1 MKIAIASG
9 KGGTGKTTLSTNLS
23 TMIAEKFNKNITLV
37 DLDVEEPNSKLFL
50 DVEFQKSEEVS
61 VMVPSWDSNLCD
73 HCNKCKNICEF
84 GALVGLKKSV
94 MIFPELCHN
103 CYLCSDLCPQNALP
117 MVPKKI
123 GVIGEFKK
131 GNLKFIEGTLD
142 VGIEQAVPMIKA
154 TKDYSAAADF
164 IIYDSPPGTSHPVIE
179 SVNGM
184 ELVILVTEPS
194 PFGFNDL
201 KLAIETMKV
210 LKKNFAVVIN
220 RANSEFK
227 EINEYCKNENIDI
240 ITEIPDKRE
249 IAELYSNGKLI
260 YNEISAQLTE
270 IYDYIEGRKW
280 VK

>member
-23 TMIAEKFNKNITLV
+23 TMIAKKFNKNITLV
-37 DLDVEEPNSKLFL
+37 DLDVEEPNSKLFI
-50 DVEFQKSEEVS
+50 DVEFKNSQEVT
-61 VMVPSWDSNLCD
+61 VMVPQWDAELCN

-84 GALVGLKKSV
+84 NALVGLKKSV

-117 MVPKKI
+117 MIPKKI
-123 GVIGEFKK
+123 GIIGEFQN
-131 GNLKFIEGTLD
+131 GNLKFVEGTLD
-142 VGIEQAVPMIKA
+142 IGIEQAVPMIKA
-154 TKDYSAAADF
+154 TKEYAKNDNF
-164 IIYDSPPGTSHPVIE
+164 IIFDSPPGTSHPVIE
-179 SVNGM
+179 SVNGT

-201 KLAIETMKV
+201 KLAIKTMRV

-227 EINEYCKNENIDI
+227 EINEYCKKENIDI
-240 ITEIPDKRE
+240 ITEIPDKKE
-249 IAELYSNGKLI
+249 IAKLYSQGKLI
-260 YNEISAQLTE
+260 YNEISNELNE
-270 IYDYIEGRKW
+270 IYDYIKGKKW

>member
-23 TMIAEKFNKNITLV
+23 TMIAQKFNKNITLV
-37 DLDVEEPNSKLFL
+37 DLDVEEPNSKLFI
-50 DVEFQKSEEVS
+50 DVELKKSSEVT
-61 VMVPSWDSNLCD
+61 VMVPSWDSDLCD

-84 GALVGLKKSV
+84 NALVGLKKSV

-117 MVPKKI
+117 MIPKKI
-123 GVIGEFKK
+123 GIIKEFKK
-131 GNLKFIEGTLD
+131 GNLKFIEGRLD
-142 VGIEQAVPMIKA
+142 IGIEQAVPMIKA
-154 TKDYSAAADF
+154 TKEYVNNDCLV
-164 IIYDSPPGTSHPVIE
+164 IYDSPPGTSHPVIE
-179 SVNGM
+179 SVNKT

-220 RANSEFK
+220 RANNEFK

-240 ITEIPDKRE
+240 IAEIPDKRE
-249 IAELYSNGKLI
+249 IAELYSKGELI
-260 YNEISAQLTE
+260 YNEISTQLIE
-270 IYDYIEGRKW
+270 IYNYIEGRKW
-280 VK
+280 ER

>member
-23 TMIAEKFNKNITLV
+23 MMIAEKFNKNITLV
-37 DLDVEEPNSKLFL
+37 DLDVEEPNSKLFI
-50 DVEFQKSEEVS
+50 DVDFQKSSDVT
-61 VMVPSWDSNLCD
+61 VMVPQWDSNLCD

-84 GALVGLKKSV
+84 NALVGLKKSV

-117 MVPKKI
+117 MIPKKI

-131 GNLKFIEGTLD
+131 GNLRFIEGTLD

-154 TKDYSAAADF
+154 TKKYAENDDF
-164 IIYDSPPGTSHPVIE
+164 IIFDSPPGTSHPVIE
-179 SVNGM
+179 SVNGIDF
-184 ELVILVTEPS
+184 VILVTEPS

-210 LKKNFAVVIN
+210 LKKEFAVVIN
-220 RANSEFK
+220 RANDKFK
-227 EINEYCKNENIDI
+227 EINEYCKKENIDI

-249 IAELYSNGKLI
+249 IAELYSRGKLI
-260 YNEISAQLTE
+260 YNEISNELNE
-270 IYDYIEGRKW
+270 IYEYIKEMIW